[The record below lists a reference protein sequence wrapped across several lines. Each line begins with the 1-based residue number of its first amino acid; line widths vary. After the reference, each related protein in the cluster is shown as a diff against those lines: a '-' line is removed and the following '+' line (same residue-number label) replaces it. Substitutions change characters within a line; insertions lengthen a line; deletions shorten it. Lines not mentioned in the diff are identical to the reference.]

1 MRPEPPRKLI
11 PYIVSKKQ
19 TDKLTVY
26 KVSLFLA
33 LGGRAL
39 WELSPAENPEETLS
53 QNDFVVDKL
62 HTKGATVY
70 AKINPTKTNL
80 AAFYTWE
87 ETKKDDCWRTFHICL
102 DADSKN
108 QWFRSE
114 HLETQFEGTLLTPSS
129 LFLDILS
136 LKE

>member
-1 MRPEPPRKLI
+1 MPPEPPRKLI
-11 PYIVSKKQ
+11 PYFLSKKQ

-26 KVSLFLA
+26 KLSLFLT

-39 WELSPAENPEETLS
+39 WELSPSENPEETLIE
-53 QNDFVVDKL
+53 NDFVVDKL

-102 DADSKN
+102 DAETGKP
-108 QWFRSE
+108 WFRSE

-129 LFLDILS
+129 LFIDILS

>member
-1 MRPEPPRKLI
+1 MPPEPPRKLI
-11 PYIVSKKQ
+11 RYIVSKKQ

-26 KVSLFLA
+26 KLSLFLA

-39 WELSPAENPEETLS
+39 WELSPSENPEETLT

>member
-1 MRPEPPRKLI
+1 MPPTQRKLI

-26 KVSLFLA
+26 KISLFLA
-33 LGGRAL
+33 LGSRAL
-39 WELSPAENPEETLS
+39 WELSPTENPEETLS
-53 QNDFVVDKL
+53 QNDFIIDNI
-62 HTKGATVY
+62 HSRQDMIY
-70 AKINPTKTNL
+70 AKINPAKTNL

-102 DADSKN
+102 DAESGKP
-108 QWFRSE
+108 WFRSE

-129 LFLDILS
+129 LVSDILS

>member
-39 WELSPAENPEETLS
+39 WELSPAENPEETLIE
-53 QNDFVVDKL
+53 NDFVVDKL

-102 DADSKN
+102 DAESKG

-129 LFLDILS
+129 LFIDILS

>member
-39 WELSPAENPEETLS
+39 WELSPAENPEETLIE
-53 QNDFVVDKL
+53 NDFVVDKL

>member
-1 MRPEPPRKLI
+1 MI
-11 PYIVSKKQ
+11 SKKQ

-26 KVSLFLA
+26 KVSLFLS

-39 WELSPAENPEETLS
+39 WELSPTENPEQTLTE
-53 QNDFVVDKL
+53 NDFVVDKVYQ
-62 HTKGATVY
+62 KGSTAY

-102 DADSKN
+102 DAESSKP
-108 QWFRSE
+108 WFRSE

-129 LFLDILS
+129 LVSDILS

>member
-1 MRPEPPRKLI
+1 MPPTQRKLI

-26 KVSLFLA
+26 KISLFLA
-33 LGGRAL
+33 LGSIAL
-39 WELSPAENPEETLS
+39 WELSPTENPEETLS
-53 QNDFVVDKL
+53 QNDFIIDNI
-62 HTKGATVY
+62 HSRQDMIY
-70 AKINPTKTNL
+70 AKINPAKTNL

-102 DADSKN
+102 DAESGKP
-108 QWFRSE
+108 WFRSE

-129 LFLDILS
+129 LVSDILS

>member
-62 HTKGATVY
+62 NTKGATVY